1 VHDFVARWQGDL
13 YHDMLFDSESL
24 PPGTELW
31 VSDYIENFSTFS
43 SLELQQ
49 DYYNKTQVAIFITL
63 VIRHREPNEAVLP
76 SEVPL
81 TLTLP
86 LTLPYPTLPYPTL
99 TIPYHR
105 WHTSCPLTSRAMC
118 MSSSRVTALTTV
130 HLRCWHGRR

>member
-1 VHDFVARWQGDL
+1 
-13 YHDMLFDSESL
+13 MLFDSESL

-99 TIPYHR
+99 PYPTLTIGGI
-105 WHTSCPLTSRAMC
+105 
-118 MSSSRVTALTTV
+118 RVALSPHV
-130 HLRCWHGRR
+130 RCACLRLG